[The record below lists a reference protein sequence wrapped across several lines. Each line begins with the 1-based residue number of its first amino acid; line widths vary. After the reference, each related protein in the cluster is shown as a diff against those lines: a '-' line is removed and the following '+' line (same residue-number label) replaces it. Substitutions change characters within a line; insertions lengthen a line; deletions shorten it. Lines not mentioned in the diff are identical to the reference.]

1 MVRSLLVALL
11 LIAGVFDGTGAVAQ
25 TKKKASTATPS
36 QTVYTPRNRTIEIWG
51 GIGIP
56 LTHPSFTKYW
66 LRGPSA
72 GVKLLFSASEHTKL
86 GFGAEATLYSF
97 RRGNFAAQN
106 PGVFVQA
113 KHMVFV
119 NVYLSMRRYFQ
130 PTLRTSPY
138 VGAELGFS
146 RISGAEYKEIV
157 NGIRV
162 TYYDIPGAL
171 RLTASAVL
179 GVDQYLS
186 RRFAIQVDVRATY
199 IHNDPSVG
207 VILGG
212 RGGVKFTL

>member
-1 MVRSLLVALL
+1 MVRSLLVAVL

-25 TKKKASTATPS
+25 TKKKASTAIPS
-36 QTVYTPRNRTIEIWG
+36 QVVYTPRDRTVEIWG

-56 LTHPSFTKYW
+56 VTHPSFTRYW

-72 GVKLLFSASEHTKL
+72 GTKLLFSASEHTKL

-97 RRGNFAAQN
+97 RRGNFALLN
-106 PGVFVQA
+106 PGVPVQV

-138 VGAELGFS
+138 IGGELGFL

-157 NGIRV
+157 NGVRV

-171 RLTASAVL
+171 RLTVSAVF
-179 GVDQYLS
+179 GVDHYFS
-186 RRFAIQVDVRATY
+186 RRFAIQADVRATY

-207 VILGG
+207 LILGG
-212 RGGVKFTL
+212 RAGCKFTL